1 MKTLTLALLLVL
13 TMSLSGN
20 AQQKTKASPKN
31 GKGPIGAGR
40 AGSGPISKHWEVA
53 PDLSARLATYKSV
66 RMPLNAAR
74 LSPRERQMVDK
85 LVEACQD
92 LEAIFWRQND
102 ADALPL
108 YQQLAGSAY
117 SRDQRLRKLLFIN
130 AGRFDLLDNNQP
142 FIGTH
147 PMPPGHSLYPPEL
160 THAQIEEYVKTH
172 PEQQAEIYNPY
183 TVIRRHEDRL
193 EALPYH
199 IIYRPFLEP
208 AAKALREAAALSADP
223 AFANFLRLR
232 ADALLNDDYYRS
244 DLAWVDLKDPKF
256 DVILAPYE
264 TYIDDLLG
272 VKTSYGA
279 AVLIRNQAESK
290 KLAVFQQYGPDIQD
304 ALPLPAADRPSKH
317 GLQAP
322 MEVVDAPFRSGDLE
336 HGYQAVA
343 DNLPNDPRIH
353 KEKGSKKIFFR
364 NFLDA
369 RVNYIILPLAQ
380 RAMRS
385 DQAALVSG
393 EGYLA
398 HTMMHEIS
406 HGLGPDFARVGDKR
420 LDINE
425 AIGPVYSG
433 LEEAKADVLGVFGL
447 DWLMDHGY
455 LPKAKRD
462 VYYTSYVADM
472 FRAVRFGVAEAH
484 GRAEMME
491 FNYLAEHGVITRNS
505 ATGKYALDFEKMQ
518 SAIDSLAK
526 ELLEQEASGDRARAE
541 AWFAKY
547 GAMPVELKVLLE
559 QQSDIPAEI
568 APVFSFAVKVR

>member
-1 MKTLTLALLLVL
+1 
-13 TMSLSGN
+13 MSLHGD
-20 AQQKTKASPKN
+20 AQQRSKVSPKN

-40 AGSGPISKHWEVA
+40 AGGGPISKNWKVA
-53 PDLSARLATYKSV
+53 PDVAERLATYKSV
-66 RMPLNAAR
+66 RMPFNAAK

-85 LVEACQD
+85 LVEAAQD
-92 LEAIFWRQND
+92 VEAVFWRQND
-102 ADALPL
+102 ADALTL
-108 YQQLAGSAY
+108 YQQLEGSA
-117 SRDQRLRKLLFIN
+117 SPQDHRLRKLLFIN
-130 AGRFDLLDNNQP
+130 AGRFDLLDNNKP
-142 FIGTH
+142 FLGTQ
-147 PMPPGHSLYPPEL
+147 PMPPGHSLYPPDL
-160 THAQIEEYVKTH
+160 TREQVEEYVKAH

-183 TVIRRHEDRL
+183 TVIRRQEERL
-193 EALPYH
+193 EALPYRVV
-199 IIYRPFLEP
+199 YGPFLAP

-232 ADALLNDDYYRS
+232 ADALLTDDYYPS

-256 DVILAPYE
+256 DLILAPYE
-264 TYIDDLLG
+264 TYIDDLLA

-279 AVLIRNQAESK
+279 AVLIRNQDESR

-353 KEKGSKKIFFR
+353 KEKGSKKIFFK
-364 NFLDA
+364 NFMDA

-406 HGLGPDFARVGDKR
+406 HGLGPDYARVGDKQ

-425 AIGPVYSG
+425 AIGPVFSG

-455 LPKAKRD
+455 LPTAKRG
-462 VYYTSYVADM
+462 VYYASYVADM

-484 GRAEMME
+484 GKAEMME
-491 FNYLAEHGVITRNS
+491 FNYLAERGVITRDP
-505 ATGKYALDFEKMQ
+505 ATGRYALDFAKMQ
-518 SAIDSLAK
+518 PAIDSLAK
-526 ELLEQEASGDRARAE
+526 ELLEQEATGDRARAE
-541 AWFAKY
+541 AWFTKY
-547 GAMPVELKVLLE
+547 GTMPAEMRALLDK
-559 QQSDIPAEI
+559 QSDVPSEI